1 MRKSI
6 VSMLAAGVALS
17 LAACGS
23 TGAPA
28 TTPAAPGSAAPT
40 AASTADAGSLTIW
53 VDETRIDTFTE
64 IGKEFTAESGVALD
78 VVQKPNSD
86 LKDDFVAQA
95 PSGQGPDLVV
105 GANDWTGDLVSNGLV
120 APIELGDALGDIAD
134 GAKSGFTL
142 DGQLYGVPYAVENLG
157 LVRNNG
163 IVKDTPATFDEVV
176 AQAKEAGAEFPV
188 LIQQAETGDAYH
200 LYPLQTSFGAQVFK
214 DAPDG
219 GYTAELGMGGAEG
232 EAFATYLKKLTD
244 EGVLNASIGAD
255 QAKQAF
261 IDGKSPYMVTGPW
274 NIEAFQEAGLDV
286 AVLPIPSAGGQP
298 SAPFL
303 GVQGV
308 FLSSKSEQ
316 GLLANQFLD
325 YVATKDVQEKLFELG
340 GRIPAIDGAADSIDD
355 PILKGF
361 AEAGKDGKAMPAIP
375 QMAAVWNHWGGAEI
389 SIINGQASDPVAAWK
404 TMIENITAE
413 L

>member
-6 VSMLAAGVALS
+6 VTMLAAGVALS

-28 TTPAAPGSAAPT
+28 TTPATAPT
-40 AASTADAGSLTIW
+40 AAAATTPAAAAGNLTIW
-53 VDETRIDTFTE
+53 VDETRAETFTE
-64 IGKEFTAESGVALD
+64 IGKEFTAASGVALD

-105 GANDWTGDLVSNGLV
+105 GANDWTGDLVKNGLV
-120 APIELGDALGDIAD
+120 TPVELGDALGDLAA
-134 GAKSGFTL
+134 GAKAGFAL

-157 LVRNNG
+157 LVRNNA
-163 IVKDTPATFDEVV
+163 IVKETPATFDELV
-176 AQAKEAGAEFPV
+176 AQGKETGKEFPV
-188 LIQQAETGDAYH
+188 LIQQTDTGDAYH

-214 DAPDG
+214 DSADG

-274 NIEAFQEAGLDV
+274 NIADFEKAGLDLS
-286 AVLPIPSAGGQP
+286 VLPIPSAGGKP

-340 GRIPAIDGAADSIDD
+340 GRVPAIEGAAAGIDD

-404 TMIENITAE
+404 TMIENSNAE